1 LFTIIVAKGLIDG
14 IVVVVVVV
22 AGAVLSVVPNTER
35 GIEF

>member
-14 IVVVVVVV
+14 IVVVVVV